1 MGDICCQDRLM
12 SVFGSNVDY
21 RDWGRDGFAIWECLI
36 HSGLTQLLED
46 KFDMGFDSLI
56 SQGVGLRPDHN
67 VCRGRVISYTVV
79 PNGCYNLVYIPRSD
93 NRKFQVPIVPMIFW
107 LSAQV
112 PAKCSYESLRRTW
125 AAQRP

>member
-1 MGDICCQDRLM
+1 M

-46 KFDMGFDSLI
+46 KFDMGFDSLV

-79 PNGCYNLVYIPRSD
+79 PNGCYNLAYIPRSD

-112 PAKCSYESLRRTW
+112 PAKCSYVIT
-125 AAQRP
+125 